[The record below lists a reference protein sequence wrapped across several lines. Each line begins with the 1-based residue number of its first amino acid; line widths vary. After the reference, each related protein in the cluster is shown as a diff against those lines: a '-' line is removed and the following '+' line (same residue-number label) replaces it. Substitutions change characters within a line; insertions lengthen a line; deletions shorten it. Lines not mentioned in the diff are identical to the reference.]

1 MKKFIGNESKI
12 KLIEKIAHSLKP
24 EGSYIIAGPK
34 GTGKKDA
41 ANYFTELLIGNQP
54 PEASVYRVAPKITRK
69 VEKKKEIIREKEITV
84 KQIREAL
91 GFMNLKSLKS
101 AFMVCVIEKAEKMHI
116 TAQNA
121 LLKSLEEPKRG
132 NIFLLITESEKKI
145 LPTIQSRSAVIKF
158 GLSNPEKIFQQLVEE
173 GIDREDARK
182 IAYYSWGKPEYS
194 KKLIKSQK
202 SLQVMER
209 AERGFLELLE
219 APLFKKMIYLEQEN
233 DSEKILQKVDLW
245 ISFLLANLEE
255 KFTGNFSIVGKT
267 SRIGLDS
274 KNIVLL
280 LENFLELRK
289 KLKYTYASPKLALE
303 VAWL

>member
-132 NIFLLITESEKKI
+132 NIFFLITESEKKI

-182 IAYYSWGKPEYS
+182 IAYYSWGKLEYS

-209 AERGFLELLE
+209 AERGFLELVE
-219 APLFKKMIYLEQEN
+219 APLFKKMSYLEQEN

>member
-1 MKKFIGNESKI
+1 MEKESGKFLDELLEHLVKLGKDLEESYNSDN
-12 KLIEKIAHSLKP
+12 IEKF
-24 EGSYIIAGPK
+24 EQ
-34 GTGKKDA
+34 TKK
-41 ANYFTELLIGNQP
+41 IM
-54 PEASVYRVAPKITRK
+54 I
-69 VEKKKEIIREKEITV
+69 
-84 KQIREAL
+84 
-91 GFMNLKSLKS
+91 
-101 AFMVCVIEKAEKMHI
+101 
-116 TAQNA
+116 
-121 LLKSLEEPKRG
+121 
-132 NIFLLITESEKKI
+132 ESEKKI

-202 SLQVMER
+202 SLQVLER

-255 KFTGNFSIVGKT
+255 KFTENFSIVGKT

-274 KNIVLL
+274 KKIVLL